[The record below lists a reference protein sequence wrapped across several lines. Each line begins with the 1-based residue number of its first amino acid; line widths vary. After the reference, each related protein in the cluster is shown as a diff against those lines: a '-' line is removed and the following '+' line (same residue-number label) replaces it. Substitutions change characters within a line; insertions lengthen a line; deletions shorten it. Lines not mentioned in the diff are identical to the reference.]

1 MRKSLLLGLALL
13 LSFGIGLAQDRT
25 VSGKVTSA
33 EDGTPVPGVNIVVK
47 GTTTGAVTDLDG
59 NYKLSVPADG
69 AILVFSFVGL
79 QTQEVTIGNRSTIDV
94 TMQSDAE
101 QLEEILV
108 VAYGESTKEAFTGS
122 ASVVDSEQLLS
133 RNVTSPIQAIEGNAT
148 GVQFTSPAGPGDSPG
163 IVIRGVGTLNGSTA
177 PLYIVDGIQYNAPL
191 NTLNQDD
198 IASFT
203 ILKDAA
209 STSLY
214 GSRAANGVVLITTK
228 QGKKGKIRV
237 NASATT
243 GVVSNAVP
251 FYDQVTPGQYYEGM
265 WEALRNTSAAGGD
278 GQFASDNIYN
288 QLGYNPFDVPNDQIV
303 GPDGTLNPNASVI
316 YNSLDWFEELQRT
329 GIRQNYSLNVAGGG
343 EDYSVFFSTSYLD
356 DESFVIRSGFD
367 RLTSRLNTEFK
378 VNKYLTVGGSAN
390 VSLTTTSGP
399 TSGGTGSIVNP
410 FGFSQGVGSIY
421 PVYVNDL
428 DGNIVKDANGSPLWD
443 NGEGYP
449 EYNIGSRPINQGR
462 HAIQELVLNNEG
474 SKDNNYGFRIFGDVD
489 IVDGLNFK
497 VTYGGDFIDYF
508 DNEYENAVIG
518 DAQPDGRLSQER
530 RRVTTTTFN
539 QVLSYSKTFGQHNID
554 LTAGHESYEVDD
566 QELNGLATIQAA
578 NGIYQ
583 FANFSN
589 IVRLGG
595 ASWDRALE
603 GYFFRANYDFNS
615 KYYISAS
622 VRRDGSSSFEKENRW
637 GTFYSVGASW
647 RIDQEAFI
655 ANVSWINKLKL
666 RASYGQVGNDNLGF
680 RDWYLSQALFGIT
693 SNAANPAILIDA
705 IGNADLK
712 WETSENFDV
721 ALEFALFDNFLD
733 GSVEFYRRNSTDLL
747 YNLPIALSNG
757 INEVPVNRATMYN
770 QGIEMGLTG
779 HLLKGGDLKWDL
791 TLLGTTFKNEI
802 TDLPT
807 PFIDGSK
814 RWTEGR
820 SRFDYFLYD
829 ASAGVDPA
837 TGDQLYYQYDFDAD
851 GNSIP
856 VLDGEGNHATTN
868 DWSDTQR
875 GYANKSAI
883 PDFIGSVN
891 NNLSWKGFDFNVLIT
906 YAIGGY
912 ILDNTY
918 ARMMHS
924 GSYGRSWHP
933 DILNAW
939 KAPGDETDVPRLE
952 NNDVTLVQTQSTR
965 FLTSASYLAIRN
977 ASLGYTINPDVLN
990 RVGINSLRIFV
1001 TGENLFLKSARKG
1014 LDPQYAVSGVQA
1026 NPDFT
1031 PGRIFSVGLNLSL

>member
-1 MRKSLLLGLALL
+1 MRKCLLLFLAIVCSIGM
-13 LSFGIGLAQDRT
+13 SFAQET
-25 VSGKVTSA
+25 EVSGKVTDESSV
-33 EDGTPVPGVNIVVK
+33 GIPGVNVVLK
-47 GTTTGAVTDLDG
+47 GTTSGTVTDVDG
-59 NYKLSVPADG
+59 NYKISVPSDG
-69 AILVFSFVGL
+69 ATLVFSFIGMQTREVEVGNQSVINITMSTDITAL
-79 QTQEVTIGNRSTIDV
+79 SEVIIT
-94 TMQSDAE
+94 
-101 QLEEILV
+101 
-108 VAYGESTKEAFTGS
+108 AYGQSTKEAFTGS
-122 ASVVDSEQLLS
+122 ASVVDSEKLLS

-163 IVIRGVGTLNGSTA
+163 IVIRGVGTLNGSAA

-198 IASFT
+198 IESFT

-214 GSRAANGVVLITTK
+214 GSRAANGVVIITTK
-228 QGKKGKIRV
+228 KGKKGQIRV

-243 GVVSNAVP
+243 GSVSNGVP

-265 WEALRNTSAAGGD
+265 WEALRNTGAAGGD
-278 GQFASDNIYN
+278 PQYATDNVYGV
-288 QLGYNPFDVPNDQIV
+288 LGYNPFNVPNDQIV
-303 GPDGTLNPNASVI
+303 GTDGLINPNAQVI

-329 GIRQNYSLNVAGGG
+329 GIRQNYSFNVAGGG
-343 EDYSVFFSTSYLD
+343 DDYSVFFSTSYLD
-356 DESFVIRSGFD
+356 DESFVIRSGFE
-367 RLTSRLNTEFK
+367 RLTSRLNAEFK
-378 VNKYLTVGGSAN
+378 INNYLTVGGSAN
-390 VSLTTTSGP
+390 VALTTTSGP
-399 TSGGTGSIVNP
+399 TSGGSGSIVNP
-410 FGFSQGVGSIY
+410 FGFSQRMGSVY

-428 DGNIVKDANGSPLWD
+428 NGNIVNDADGNPIYD

-449 EYNIGSRPINQGR
+449 EYNIGSRPVNQGR
-462 HAIQELVLNNEG
+462 HAIQELVLNNES
-474 SKDNNYGFRIFGDVD
+474 SKDNNYGFRFFGDVK
-489 IVDGLNFK
+489 IIDGLNLR

-508 DNEYENAVIG
+508 DNEYENAIIG

-530 RRVTTTTFN
+530 RRVSTTTFN
-539 QVLSYSKTFGQHNID
+539 QVLTYNKTFGQHNID

-589 IVRLGG
+589 IVRLNG

-603 GYFFRANYDFNS
+603 GYFFRANYDFDN
-615 KYYISAS
+615 KYFISGS
-622 VRRDGSSSFEKENRW
+622 VRRDGTSSFEKENRW

-647 RIDQEAFI
+647 RLDQEEFI
-655 ANVSWINKLKL
+655 RNIGWLNKLKL

-693 SNAANPAILIDA
+693 SNAASPAILIDA
-705 IGNADLK
+705 IGNSDLK
-712 WETSENFDV
+712 WETSENYDV
-721 ALEFALFDNFLD
+721 ALEFALFDNLLD

-747 YNLPIALSNG
+747 YNLPIAPSNG
-757 INEVPVNRATMYN
+757 INEVPVNAATMYN

-779 HLLKGGDLKWDL
+779 HILKGGDWTWDL

-802 TDLPT
+802 TSIPS
-807 PFIDGSK
+807 PFINGSK
-814 RWTEGR
+814 RWAEGR
-820 SRFDYFLYD
+820 SRYDYFLYD

-851 GNSIP
+851 NNSIP
-856 VLDGEGNHATTN
+856 VLDGGGNHATTN

-875 GYANKSAI
+875 GYSEKSSV

-891 NNLSWKGFDFNVLIT
+891 NSLGWKGFDFNLLIT
-906 YAIGGY
+906 YGVGGY

-918 ARMMHS
+918 SRMMHS
-924 GSYGRSWHP
+924 GSYGSSWHP

-939 KAPGDETDVPRLE
+939 KAPGDETDVPRLQ

-965 FLTSASYLAIRN
+965 FLISATYWAIRN
-977 ASLGYTINPDVLN
+977 ASIGYSINPDVLN
-990 RVGINSLRIFV
+990 KAGINSLRIFV
-1001 TGENLFLKSARKG
+1001 TGENLFLNSARKG
-1014 LDPQYAVSGVQA
+1014 LDPQYAISGVQG

-1031 PGRIFSVGLNLSL
+1031 PGRIFSIGLNLSL